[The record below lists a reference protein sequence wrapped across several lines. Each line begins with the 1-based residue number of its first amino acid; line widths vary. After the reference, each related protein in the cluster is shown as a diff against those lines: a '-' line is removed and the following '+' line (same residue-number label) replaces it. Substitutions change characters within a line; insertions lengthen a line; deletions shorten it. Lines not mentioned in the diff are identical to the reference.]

1 MISKLQQQQLEK
13 YVNEFQSYAK
23 EGTDPQRLYTLL
35 PEFYHFVGGCKKQ
48 VEKALE
54 LAQDLDEDEVRAA
67 EGLLNNLNML
77 HTSLLETSHQLGI
90 SLETKEH
97 IVTADHRTQEIRINF
112 ERCHKD
118 SLKNIVIQ
126 AIRDTLDVEAP
137 LADSGYT
144 VEVEPDN
151 SISIRVIYYQK
162 K

>member
-48 VEKALE
+48 VEKTLE
-54 LAQDLDEDEVRAA
+54 LAQDLKEDEVRAA
-67 EGLLNNLNML
+67 EGLLNNLSML

-118 SLKNIVIQ
+118 SLKNVVIQ

-151 SISIRVIYYQK
+151 SISIRVIHYQK

>member
-23 EGTDPQRLYTLL
+23 EGTDPQRLHTLL

-48 VEKALE
+48 VKKAME
-54 LAQDLDEDEVRAA
+54 LAQDLKEDEIKAA

-77 HTSLLETSHQLGI
+77 HTALLETSHQLGI

-97 IVTADHRTQEIRINF
+97 MVSADHRTQEIRINF

-151 SISIRVIYYQK
+151 SISIRVIHYQK
-162 K
+162 N

>member
-1 MISKLQQQQLEK
+1 MISKSQQQQLEK
-13 YVNEFQSYAK
+13 YVKEFQSYAK
-23 EGTDPQRLYTLL
+23 EGADPQRLNTLL

-48 VEKALE
+48 VEKELE
-54 LAQDLDEDEVRAA
+54 LAQDLKEDDVRAA
-67 EGLLNNLNML
+67 EGLLNNLSSL
-77 HTSLLETSHQLGI
+77 HTALLGTSRQLGI
-90 SLETKEH
+90 SLETKGH
-97 IVTADHRTQEIRINF
+97 TVTADHKTQEIRVNF

-118 SLKNIVIQ
+118 SLKNLVIQ

-151 SISIRVIYYQK
+151 SISIRVIHYQK